1 MTRELRWTQ
10 SEIKAALERLN
21 PIKRSKY
28 GNKKTTSLGVVFDS
42 AKEARRFQTLTT
54 LQMAGM
60 ITDLFR
66 QMPFDLIVNG
76 QQICYYVADFTY
88 QQNGRLI
95 VEDVKSKPTRAK
107 ADYAIKKKLM
117 KVCYNIEIVE
127 V

>member
-95 VEDVKSKPTRAK
+95 VEDVKSKPTRART
-107 ADYAIKKKLM
+107 DYA
-117 KVCYNIEIVE
+117 
-127 V
+127 

>member
-1 MTRELRWTQ
+1 MNSLRWTQ
-10 SEIKAALERLN
+10 SDYRAALEKLG
-21 PIKRSKY
+21 PIKRAKY
-28 GNKKTTSLGVVFDS
+28 GNKKTTSFGVVFDS

-54 LQMAGM
+54 LQMAGT

-88 QQNGRLI
+88 QQNGKLI

-117 KVCYNIEIVE
+117 KACYNIEIVE